1 MPAATYTVLTEEEDR
16 TLSELR
22 LAQTVPQRTRDRAHM
37 LRLNAQKWSVPQ
49 IAKIFECHEHTVR
62 STIRRWE
69 AQGLGSLWEAPG
81 RGAKPKW
88 QEADLQHLEQALE
101 QEERTYNC
109 DQLVQK
115 LAQER
120 QVNLSSS
127 RLRRLLQKRAGAG
140 SGRGTVTESNKTWSK
155 NNSNK
160 PTLNCSS

>member
-22 LAQTVPQRTRDRAHM
+22 LAQAAPQRTRDRAHM
-37 LRLNAQKWSVPQ
+37 IRLNAQHWSVPQ

-62 STIRRWE
+62 STIGRWE
-69 AQGLGSLWEAPG
+69 HLGLGGLWEAAG
-81 RGAKPKW
+81 RGAKPRW

-109 DQLVQK
+109 DQLVKK
-115 LAQER
+115 LADER
-120 QVNLSSS
+120 KVNLSAS
-127 RLRRLLQKRAGAG
+127 RLRHLLQKRAGAG
-140 SGRGTVTESNKTWSK
+140 NGHDTRIAANKTWYK

-160 PTLNCSS
+160 LT

>member
-22 LAQTVPQRTRDRAHM
+22 LAQTVPHRTRDRAHM
-37 LRLNAQKWSVPQ
+37 VRLNAQHWSVPQ
-49 IAKIFECHEHTVR
+49 IAQIFECHEHTVR

-69 AQGLGSLWEAPG
+69 QLGLGGLWEAPG

-88 QEADLQHLEQALE
+88 QEADLQYLEQALE

-109 DQLVQK
+109 DQLVNK
-115 LAQER
+115 LAQQR
-120 QVNLSSS
+120 QVNLSAS
-127 RLRRLLQKRAGAG
+127 RLRQLLQKRAGDG
-140 SGRGTVTESNKTWSK
+140 SGRDTRIVADKTQSK

-160 PTLNCSS
+160 LT

>member
-22 LAQTVPQRTRDRAHM
+22 LAQTVPQRTKDRAHM
-37 LRLNAQKWSVPQ
+37 VRLNAQKWSVPQ
-49 IAKIFECHEHTVR
+49 IAQIFECHEHTVR
-62 STIRRWE
+62 SAVRRWE
-69 AQGLGSLWEAPG
+69 AQGLGGLWEAPG

-88 QEADLQHLEQALE
+88 KEADLQHLEQALDAE
-101 QEERTYNC
+101 PHTYNC
-109 DQLVQK
+109 DQLAHK

-140 SGRGTVTESNKTWSK
+140 SGLDTRIEANKTWSK
-155 NNSNK
+155 NGENL
-160 PTLNCSS
+160 PTLIR